1 MSMQNQES
9 ERSCMCVRG
18 IDFADFSDFSVRFW
32 NCLDGVVS
40 FVFHFIVVQDVID
53 LKVQQSIKTVH

>member
-1 MSMQNQES
+1 
-9 ERSCMCVRG
+9 MCVRG